1 MKKSLSCLTA
11 VLLLAFILAVTLTL
25 SLEADH
31 VCDGDDC
38 PVCALLDCAS
48 RLLISGAPPSSAA
61 ARGVPP
67 QASAAASSA
76 ETARS
81 RRTPSGPA
89 AETCT
94 TSTAT

>member
-31 VCDGDDC
+31 VCDGNDC

-48 RLLISGAPPSSAA
+48 RLLISGAPPSSA
-61 ARGVPP
+61 
-67 QASAAASSA
+67 
-76 ETARS
+76 TARVITQ
-81 RRTPSGPA
+81 RALLLAPALALCVCLTPVAQRTRMND
-89 AETCT
+89 
-94 TSTAT
+94 